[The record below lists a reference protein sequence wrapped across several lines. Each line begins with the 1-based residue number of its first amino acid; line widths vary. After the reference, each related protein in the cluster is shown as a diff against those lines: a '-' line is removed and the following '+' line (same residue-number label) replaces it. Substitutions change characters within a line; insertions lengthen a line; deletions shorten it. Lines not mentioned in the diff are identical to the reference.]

1 MNLVVGKQ
9 KHLIEI
15 GLRSQRNGDRIL
27 SKLRLLIK
35 LYSNNGNGPKTF
47 YLFRFSFISQYSE
60 ILI

>member
-27 SKLRLLIK
+27 SKLRLL
-35 LYSNNGNGPKTF
+35 YSNNGNGTKTF